1 MNENKTMNLAQSL
14 AIDSQLR
21 LPGSAGRLLKQVR
34 DIEQVAPLFRDAG
47 LVKAVPKPTIVNLR
61 VAGIATKS
69 CLDKVLGGFIYA
81 SAAVR
86 TDLLI
91 DDNKV
96 STVGSDSVSELDD
109 IDFEAQRKRLDLIEI
124 RHSYQLVEKK
134 LLSYEPGDLILLDTP
149 LFLARDMAPLE
160 RNVRHKQEYDNTR
173 QVIETFWQNHRSKIF
188 PWNQNG
194 VVLASI
200 LAERFSAIVSIA
212 KQDLR
217 TEQGRK
223 QILASDG
230 FSKELMQNLAGLD
243 ESLVG
248 VGDLRF
254 INGIL
259 GNYSRTI
266 AFRLSEQENR
276 IEPNIEAKQ
285 GLIGFHFRSAR
296 GGQIKMVQLA
306 GDEPEW
312 KSADLDL
319 VASRL
324 MVLDMQ
330 NKGNAMPLP
339 QLLGYQQLGILPKF
353 ATFYRQGLHQAL
365 KNNDIEAGWLAG
377 LDEGLNN
384 GL

>member
-21 LPGSAGRLLKQVR
+21 LPGSAGRLLKQIR

-47 LVKAVPKPTIVNLR
+47 LVKPVPKPTMVNLR
-61 VAGIATKS
+61 VSGIATKS
-69 CLDKVLGGFIYA
+69 CLDKALGGFIYA

-96 STVGSDSVSELDD
+96 STVGSDSASELDD

-124 RHSYQLVEKK
+124 RQAYQLVEKQ
-134 LLSYEPGDLILLDTP
+134 LLSSEPCDLILLDTP
-149 LFLARDMAPLE
+149 LFLTRDTAPLE
-160 RNVRHKQEYDNTR
+160 RNIRHKQEYEKTKK
-173 QVIETFWQNHRSKIF
+173 VIEAFWQNHRAKLF
-188 PWNQNG
+188 PWNQSG
-194 VVLASI
+194 LMLASI

-212 KQDLR
+212 RQDLR

-223 QILASDG
+223 HVLESDG
-230 FSKELMQNLAGLD
+230 FTSEHMKSLAGLD
-243 ESLVG
+243 ESLMG
-248 VGDLRF
+248 IGDLRF

-266 AFRLSEQENR
+266 AFRLSEQEKR
-276 IEPNIEAKQ
+276 IEPSAEAEQ

-296 GGQIKMVQLA
+296 GGQIKMVQMA
-306 GDEPEW
+306 GDEPDW
-312 KSADLDL
+312 KNADFDM

-330 NKGNAMPLP
+330 NKGSTMPLP

-353 ATFYRQGLHQAL
+353 AKFYRQGLHGAL

-377 LDEGLNN
+377 LDEGLND

>member
-109 IDFEAQRKRLDLIEI
+109 IDFEAQRKRLDLI
-124 RHSYQLVEKK
+124 
-134 LLSYEPGDLILLDTP
+134 LLDTP

-160 RNVRHKQEYDNTR
+160 RNVRHKQEYEKTR
-173 QVIETFWQNHRSKIF
+173 QVIETFWQNHRSRIF

-230 FSKELMQNLAGLD
+230 FSKELMQNLEGLD

-266 AFRLSEQENR
+266 AFRLSEQEKR

>member
-1 MNENKTMNLAQSL
+1 MRNMNLAQSL

-21 LPGSAGRLLKQVR
+21 LPGSAGRLLKQIR
-34 DIEQVAPLFRDAG
+34 DIEHVAPLFRDAG
-47 LVKAVPKPTIVNLR
+47 LIKAVPKPSIVNLR
-61 VAGIATKS
+61 VSGIATRS
-69 CLDKVLGGFIYA
+69 CLDKALGGFIYA

-96 STVGSDSVSELDD
+96 STAGIDSVSELDD
-109 IDFEAQRKRLDLIEI
+109 IDFEAQRRRLDLIEI
-124 RHSYQLVEKK
+124 RQAYQLIEKQ
-134 LLSYEPGDLILLDTP
+134 LQSSESCDLILLDTP

-160 RNVRHKQEYDNTR
+160 RNVRHKQEYDKTK
-173 QVIETFWQNHRSKIF
+173 QVIERFWKNYRSRLF
-188 PWNQNG
+188 PWNQSG

-217 TEQGRK
+217 TEDGRK
-223 QILASDG
+223 QILTSDG
-230 FSKELMQNLAGLD
+230 FSSELMTSLDGLS
-243 ESLVG
+243 ESLAG

-266 AFRLSEQENR
+266 AFRLSERENR
-276 IEPNIEAKQ
+276 IEPLAEAGQ

-296 GGQIKMVQLA
+296 SGQIKMVQLA
-306 GDEPEW
+306 GDEPDW

-330 NKGNAMPLP
+330 NRGNVMPLP
-339 QLLGYQQLGILPKF
+339 QLLGYQQLCILPKF
-353 ATFYRQGLHQAL
+353 AEFYRQGLHSAL
-365 KNNDIEAGWLAG
+365 KNNDIETGWLAG

>member
-1 MNENKTMNLAQSL
+1 MNLAQSL

-21 LPGSAGRLLKQVR
+21 LPGSAGRLLKQIR
-34 DIEQVAPLFRDAG
+34 DIEHVAPLFRDAG
-47 LVKAVPKPTIVNLR
+47 LIKAVPKPSIVNLR
-61 VAGIATKS
+61 VSGIATRS
-69 CLDKVLGGFIYA
+69 CLDKALGGFIYA

-96 STVGSDSVSELDD
+96 STAGIDSVSELDD
-109 IDFEAQRKRLDLIEI
+109 IDFEAQRRRLDLIEI
-124 RHSYQLVEKK
+124 RQAYQLIEKQ
-134 LLSYEPGDLILLDTP
+134 LQSSESCDLILLDTP

-160 RNVRHKQEYDNTR
+160 RNVRHKQEYDKTK
-173 QVIETFWQNHRSKIF
+173 QVIERFWKNYRSRLF
-188 PWNQNG
+188 PWNQSG

-217 TEQGRK
+217 TEDGRK

-230 FSKELMQNLAGLD
+230 FSSELMTSLDGLS
-243 ESLVG
+243 ESLAG

-266 AFRLSEQENR
+266 AFRLSERENR
-276 IEPNIEAKQ
+276 IEPLAEAGQ

-296 GGQIKMVQLA
+296 SGQIKMVQLA
-306 GDEPEW
+306 GDEPDW

-330 NKGNAMPLP
+330 NRGNVMPLP
-339 QLLGYQQLGILPKF
+339 QLLGYQQLCILPKF
-353 ATFYRQGLHQAL
+353 AEFYRQGLHSAL
-365 KNNDIEAGWLAG
+365 KNNDIETGWLAG

>member
-1 MNENKTMNLAQSL
+1 MSENKTINLAQSL

-21 LPGSAGRLLKQVR
+21 LPGSAGRLLKQIR

-47 LVKAVPKPTIVNLR
+47 LVKSVPKPTMINLR

-69 CLDKVLGGFIYA
+69 CIDKALGGFIYA

-124 RHSYQLVEKK
+124 RQAYQLVEKQ
-134 LLSYEPGDLILLDTP
+134 LLSQDPCDLILLDTP

-160 RNVRHKQEYDNTR
+160 RNIRHKQEYDKTKLA
-173 QVIETFWQNHRSKIF
+173 IESFWQKHRSKLF
-188 PWNQNG
+188 PWNKTG
-194 VVLASI
+194 VVLAAI

-223 QILASDG
+223 QILESDG
-230 FSKELMQNLAGLD
+230 FSSELMQRLTGLD

-276 IEPNIEAKQ
+276 LEPSIEAEQ

-306 GDEPEW
+306 GDEPDW
-312 KSADLDL
+312 HSADLDL
-319 VASRL
+319 VSSRL

-330 NKGNAMPLP
+330 NKGNTMPLP

-353 ATFYRQGLHQAL
+353 AKFYRQGLHGAL